1 MEEFRKAFIQ
11 IGWKDLER
19 LVLLAGPDEEFL
31 HQKINIRDI
40 YVDYGS
46 REDIP
51 RGKDA
56 FS

>member
-51 RGKDA
+51 REKDA